1 MRKMRIFKKK
11 STASGSKAKGKI
23 ETFFSQ
29 FCFFK
34 GTIMFIIKIKI
45 EKKKEITSR
54 YDCITVKL

>member
-29 FCFFK
+29 FFFFK

-45 EKKKEITSR
+45 EKKKGNNFKI
-54 YDCITVKL
+54 